1 MKRYFFGEGVYFFW
15 KKEAD
20 IKVFFSRL
28 IMVYKIVFGL
38 LSSFFGSG
46 LLTS

>member
-20 IKVFFSRL
+20 IKDFFFPFN
-28 IMVYKIVFGL
+28 YGL
-38 LSSFFGSG
+38 QNSLWSVIFIFW
-46 LLTS
+46 